1 MLGKIKCARQKVEGV
16 IVIEKLD
23 KIFTKVLIAIAIVLL
38 IAIGVKR
45 YLIATIEISEISEQQ
60 VILKIGHND
69 YIYELGKID

>member
-1 MLGKIKCARQKVEGV
+1 MEGV

>member
-1 MLGKIKCARQKVEGV
+1 MEGV

-23 KIFTKVLIAIAIVLL
+23 KIFTKVLIAIAIVLV